1 MLKNIPMIRK
11 YIILFVVFFISNNA
25 LSKEVTL
32 DNLKVN
38 IFEQSVTDENYPLL
52 LKSKDNGKEYI
63 VDRFPY
69 EGAEPKIDDIQLTS
83 IKDQFYLIVQVSW
96 TIRHSDINGTQYT
109 NYIYKYTNGRFTKD
123 IPLTNTKAMSGFT
136 GYEDPKNPQKYQY
149 QDLNILIKYLKD
161 KIENRSVGL
170 CSLNENT
177 LFSCQLNNEKLV
189 SICGG
194 SKNKIYRYG
203 TTSNI
208 EISYPKWDEKNI
220 KHNESGDFIFSRGGY
235 TYSLKANNKFKPS
248 LLVTL
253 NNKTI
258 FNKSCSEVY

>member
-1 MLKNIPMIRK
+1 MNKLAFIAMLFSIKSFSYEIEIERSNLV
-11 YIILFVVFFISNNA
+11 IISDKVSN
-25 LSKEVTL
+25 E
-32 DNLKVN
+32 D
-38 IFEQSVTDENYPLL
+38 YPLTI
-52 LKSKDNGKEYI
+52 KSFSNGKEYI
-63 VDRFPY
+63 IGQYAY
-69 EGAEPKIDDIQLTS
+69 EGGEPKIEGTKTFFVGTKL
-83 IKDQFYLIVQVSW
+83 YLVVQISW
-96 TIRHSDINGTQYT
+96 EVRHSDINGTQYT

-136 GYEDPKNPQKYQY
+136 GYEDPGNPQKYQY
-149 QDLNILIKYLKD
+149 QGLNILIKYLKD

-177 LFSCQLNNEKLV
+177 LFSCQLTNAKLV

-248 LLVTL
+248 LLVKL